1 MTEFQVVVL
10 AIMGFCTVS
19 VALNAYFAYKINKIE
34 RKNEYLSRELTKCQ
48 SIDDRWIWLYNIN
61 LNKN

>member
-19 VALNAYFAYKINKIE
+19 VSLNAYFAHKISELE
-34 RKNEYLSRELTKCQ
+34 RKNEYLNNELMKCQ
-48 SIDDRWIWLYNIN
+48 SVDDRWI
-61 LNKN
+61 

>member
-19 VALNAYFAYKINKIE
+19 VALNAYFAYKINKLE

-48 SIDDRWIWLYNIN
+48 SIDDRWI
-61 LNKN
+61 